1 MKWLR
6 NSSFCSLN
14 LIKPIIMSP
23 HSERHHSLYY
33 PTINYSQQEYLKL
46 ELPILR
52 WMYATKARMEIPPYS
67 VRHWPLHNFCV
78 SPLSLFRLSLLKLT
92 NILPTPRLEKWGEN
106 NNNRV
111 QEEISDTRDTWWHFP
126 VLCLLSGHF
135 CKSSAIW
142 PCSSQIAPLF
152 LWQWHRKIYNCF
164 KNR

>member
-52 WMYATKARMEIPPYS
+52 WMYATKATIYFFWEFQFLLTKH
-67 VRHWPLHNFCV
+67 VK
-78 SPLSLFRLSLLKLT
+78 SLMMRTKQTPNRNVKKDESRKHQYFLKWEKIFILEQLIVFLL
-92 NILPTPRLEKWGEN
+92 
-106 NNNRV
+106 
-111 QEEISDTRDTWWHFP
+111 
-126 VLCLLSGHF
+126 
-135 CKSSAIW
+135 
-142 PCSSQIAPLF
+142 LF
-152 LWQWHRKIYNCF
+152 LSRNETTDAIFDQFICHFI
-164 KNR
+164 